1 MDNHGKSVFQFAQL
15 IGILP
20 TRGVSAYTPIGINFQ
35 WFSGRAILS
44 GCIIFFGVLLGCFEF
59 FTVAQQK
66 ISARSMG
73 EMNFALDVN
82 PTYQYFFFF
91 S

>member
-20 TRGVSAYTPIGINFQ
+20 TKGVNAYSPTAIRFQ
-35 WFSGRAILS
+35 WFSGRAIFS

-59 FTVAQQK
+59 FTVAHQK
-66 ISARSMG
+66 ITARSIGMR
-73 EMNFALDVN
+73 
-82 PTYQYFFFF
+82 
-91 S
+91 